1 VQRFG
6 TVNPWRPVSS
16 AYTFPR
22 RRGSGLNI
30 EPGARQRCVT
40 SMAGRD
46 PFSAESVKNEER
58 QALERS
64 RPRPVLSHAKAIGAT
79 LVFATGGKPSDL
91 GVFAARLVS

>member
-1 VQRFG
+1 MAARYL
-6 TVNPWRPVSS
+6 RLHVS
-16 AYTFPR
+16 APT
-22 RRGSGLNI
+22 
-30 EPGARQRCVT
+30 RQRLKHRAQGAATVRYLN
-40 SMAGRD
+40 GRQGSL
-46 PFSAESVKNEER
+46 SAESVKNEER